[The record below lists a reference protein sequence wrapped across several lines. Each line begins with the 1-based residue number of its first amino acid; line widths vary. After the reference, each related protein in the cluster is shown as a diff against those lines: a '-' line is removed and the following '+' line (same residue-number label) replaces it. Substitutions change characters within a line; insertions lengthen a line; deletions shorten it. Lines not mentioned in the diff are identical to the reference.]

1 MISTSPTERP
11 RRWEGLYARHTTG
24 GTRGQIKSHLD
35 AGRPVVVHG
44 YWTGSG
50 HITVIVGYDETDWLV
65 NDPAGDWYTCYGCG
79 YADHVRYPMGGR
91 WDDLMSWDGDIWFTA
106 SSDTAF

>member
-1 MISTSPTERP
+1 M
-11 RRWEGLYARHTTG
+11 
-24 GTRGQIKSHLD
+24 
-35 AGRPVVVHG
+35 HG